1 MFTDRNI
8 FVDAPKQFWEDTSI
22 DNVTQGNKMI
32 TEKTIRNDSQWVK
45 ITRDNKKR
53 TFTFAR
59 GFKNQIEAHNIETW
73 GFEWVKTWNDAI
85 EKANDKL
92 VIYA

>member
-1 MFTDRNI
+1 MER
-8 FVDAPKQFWEDTSI
+8 
-22 DNVTQGNKMI
+22 M
-32 TEKTIRNDSQWVK
+32 TEKTIRNNSQWIK
-45 ITRDNKKR
+45 ITRDSKKR

-59 GFKNQIEAHNIETW
+59 GYKGEYKAHHIDTW
-73 GFEWVKTWNDAI
+73 GFESVRTWNDAI